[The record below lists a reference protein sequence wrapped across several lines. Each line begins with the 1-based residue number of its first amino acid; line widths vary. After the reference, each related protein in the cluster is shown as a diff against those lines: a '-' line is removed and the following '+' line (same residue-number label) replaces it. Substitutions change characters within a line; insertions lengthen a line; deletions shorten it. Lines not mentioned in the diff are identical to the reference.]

1 MLLHSRD
8 EFATNDISI
17 LVDTQDAIEYLNSNF
32 EFYKEN
38 NQELRSRVL
47 NPYVQTSAFI
57 NEAINLKQI
66 TVQGRISAEEKSGRR
81 KDRVMSMVYG
91 LDWAKQLEDQLNNTQ
106 ESNLLDY
113 MFFY

>member
-32 EFYKEN
+32 DFYKEN
-38 NQELRSRVL
+38 NQELRGRIL
-47 NPYVQTSAFI
+47 NPYVHTSAFI

-91 LDWAKQLEDQLNNTQ
+91 LDWAKQLEDQLNTTQ
-106 ESNLLDY
+106 ENNIFDFMY
-113 MFFY
+113 FM